1 MSGEGDVKR
10 TRVHTRTRIDKKKQI
25 KATISIDLKDAL
37 FRIKHITRTPVKDV
51 CEYLVHELLFDHKTY
66 VELNKYMHHDVRLD
80 DSTYRGHST
89 NQQISKH
96 VGERTDRVTINFKRH
111 DYDAIYNLSY
121 ALAISPSR
129 TVGLLLDMAMS
140 DLHIVNG
147 YVKEYLQ
154 DNLNDGELKEL
165 KLLLRYVNNS
175 NPDHQSWL
183 ALLTTILHKKG
194 SAMLKIREIVQEFL
208 SDR

>member
-1 MSGEGDVKR
+1 MSREGDVKR
-10 TRVHTRTRIDKKKQI
+10 IRVHTRTRIDKKKQI
-25 KATISIDLKDAL
+25 KATIPIDLKDAL
-37 FRIKHITRTPVKDV
+37 FRIRHVTRTPVKDV

-66 VELNKYMHHDVRLD
+66 VTLNEYMHHTIRLD

-89 NQQISKH
+89 NPQISKH
-96 VGERTDRVTINFKRH
+96 VGDRTDRVTINFKRD

-129 TVGLLLDMAMS
+129 TVGLLLGMAMA
-140 DLHIVNG
+140 DLNIVNG
-147 YVKEYLQ
+147 YVKEYLK

-175 NPDHQSWL
+175 NPDHLSWM
-183 ALLTTILHKKG
+183 ALLTTIRKKG
-194 SAMLKIREIVQEFL
+194 SAMLKIREIIQEFL